1 MSNELQTIVQA
12 IQNIDTPKPKY
23 NKHRKQV
30 PIPPKGDPSDGVS
43 VDLHPGTLNKT
54 IDAEQEWNFNAY
66 KRLAFVVFMQGF
78 NNIIKLLYKWQEHD
92 WLHETYR
99 QIKLKNISI
108 KDAAQTHNIKI
119 LEFRNLYYDY
129 EKDWKND
136 PIEWMMSVEAQ
147 PYLDILNIDPEL
159 AIESAKIIANGKRSI
174 GISEPDIE
182 LLVLPQYNNTTR
194 KQQAM
199 GRFLQT
205 SFASV
210 TKKNADTR

>member
-1 MSNELQTIVQA
+1 M
-12 IQNIDTPKPKY
+12 
-23 NKHRKQV
+23 
-30 PIPPKGDPSDGVS
+30 SDGVS

-54 IDAEQEWNFNAY
+54 IDAKREWNFNAY
-66 KRLAFVVFMQGF
+66 KRLAFVVFMQGL
-78 NNIIKLLYKWQEHD
+78 NNIIELLYKWKDHD
-92 WLHETYR
+92 WLHEAYK
-99 QIKLKNISI
+99 QIKSKEISFQ
-108 KDAAQTHNIKI
+108 DASRTHNIE
-119 LEFRNLYYDY
+119 LLDLRNLYYDY

-136 PIEWMMSVEAQ
+136 PIEWMMSLEAL
-147 PYLDILNIDPEL
+147 PYLDMLDIDPEL
-159 AIESAKIIANGKRSI
+159 AIELAKTVASGERSI

-182 LLVLPQYNNTTR
+182 LLVLPQYDNTAR